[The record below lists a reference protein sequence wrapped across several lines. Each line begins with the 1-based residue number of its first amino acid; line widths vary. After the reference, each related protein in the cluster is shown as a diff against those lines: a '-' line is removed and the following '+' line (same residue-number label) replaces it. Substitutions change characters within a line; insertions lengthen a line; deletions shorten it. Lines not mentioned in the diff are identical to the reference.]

1 MVQDNDEDLET
12 SDSAEHNE
20 MARLL
25 EEEISKMPSL
35 RRGEALEGKVILI
48 NDEGVL
54 VNIGA
59 KSEGVVPLREIRTLG
74 EAEFAA
80 LSEGDSIVTVM
91 MRQDESGQY
100 LLSYDKAQAERGWIQ
115 LEQEMENSNSI
126 AVKVTGFNRGGLL
139 VDALGVQG
147 FVPLSQLS
155 GDRRAEMQESNEEQ
169 IAEKLEQMI
178 GEELSLKIIEVNK
191 RRQRAILSE
200 RIFNQEER
208 DEQRMQLMSELEEG
222 SIVKGR
228 VTGVREFGAFV
239 DLGGIDGLIHISE
252 LSWQPVEEPGDIV
265 SPSDEIDVFILKLD
279 SETGRIS
286 LSLRR
291 TQPDPWQIEI
301 SKFSEG
307 ELVEATVTRLTP
319 FGAFAKIQENIEGLI
334 HISELSENHVRHPKE
349 IVKEG
354 DTHQVKILRIEPERR
369 RLGLSIRQVQDT
381 AASGSESTGES
392 EVSPDGL
399 DSSSSEEQLDT
410 TTPEKVDETVLEDQ
424 AVEETSE
431 ESNDSVSVVDE
442 VSGAASEGD
451 GGETVT
457 DVDSEDTSDGDLE
470 EGKSG

>member
-1 MVQDNDEDLET
+1 MVQDKSDDLDASEL
-12 SDSAEHNE
+12 SEQNE

-48 NDEGVL
+48 NEEGIL

-59 KSEGVVPLREIRTLG
+59 KSEGVVPMREIRSLG
-74 EAEFAA
+74 DSGVAA
-80 LSEGDSIVTVM
+80 LSPGDPIVTVM
-91 MRQDESGQY
+91 MRQEDNGQY

-115 LEQEMENSNSI
+115 LEQEMEDGNSI
-126 AVKVTGFNRGGLL
+126 EVTVTGYNRGGLL

-155 GDRRAEMQESNEEQ
+155 SDRRSEMQESNEEQ
-169 IAEKLEQMI
+169 IAEILEKMI

-200 RIFNQEER
+200 RVFNQEER
-208 DEQRMQLMSELEEG
+208 DEQRMQLMSELTEG

-252 LSWQPVEEPGDIV
+252 LSWQPVEAPSDIV
-265 SPSDEIDVFILKLD
+265 QPSDEIDVFILKVD
-279 SETGRIS
+279 MESGRIS

-291 TQPDPWQIEI
+291 TEPDPWQIEI

-307 ELVEATVTRLTP
+307 EIVEATITRLTP
-319 FGAFAKIQENIEGLI
+319 FGAFAKIQDNIEGLI

-349 IVKEG
+349 IVHEG
-354 DTHQVKILRIEPERR
+354 DSHQVKILRIEPERR

-381 AASGSESTGES
+381 VDVSETTASEEIA
-392 EVSPDGL
+392 PDEQETA
-399 DSSSSEEQLDT
+399 SSEEESDVT
-410 TTPEKVDETVLEDQ
+410 SPEKVDETTLEDQ
-424 AVEETSE
+424 AVEGTPEKSDDSPEDMDETSE
-431 ESNDSVSVVDE
+431 V
-442 VSGAASEGD
+442 ASEGD
-451 GGETVT
+451 EELVT
-457 DVDSEDTSDGDLE
+457 GDVASADTSEDDVE